1 MKKFILPC
9 AFIFIAGASLAQTQ
23 NFQMYSLYMYSF
35 TRFVQWPAEES
46 QGDFEITVLG
56 ESPILAELKK
66 MAEIKKAGARPIKVT
81 KITAIADYKKS
92 HILYL
97 SADWSARF
105 SEVATK
111 VGDDPVLVVT
121 DQATANNRGCVN
133 FVNNKEGKLAF
144 ELNQTAIGK
153 HRLKVSAELS
163 RLAIANLN

>member
-9 AFIFIAGASLAQTQ
+9 AFVFVAGVSFGQTQ

-56 ESPILAELKK
+56 DSPVLTELKK
-66 MAEIKKAGARPIKVT
+66 MAEIKKASGRQIKVT
-81 KITAIADYKKS
+81 KINSLADYKKS

-97 SADWSARF
+97 SSDWSAKF
-105 SEVATK
+105 TEVAAK
-111 VGDDPVLVVT
+111 IGEDPVLLVT
-121 DQATANNRGCVN
+121 DQATANNKGCVN

-144 ELNQTAIGK
+144 ELNQAAIGK
-153 HRLKVSAELS
+153 HKLKVSAELS
-163 RLAIANLN
+163 RLAIAN